1 MSGEAKFT
9 WRTGAVVAAVA
20 IAVLISMLIVAGNA
34 EDEKPPAGNG
44 NGNEPAMIT
53 LDFAVWGSD
62 AEIAAYQSMVDDY
75 NASTKNT
82 TVVVRSWPS
91 ASAMVA
97 ELAAGTEDPDLYML
111 PRTLLA
117 DVIAQERNLP
127 LGDLITAREIPVGDD
142 FNRDA
147 VTAFSVDDDLQCMPY
162 ATSPMVIYYNTAL
175 VDFEAMAAA
184 GRPTPPEDHS
194 GWNLSE
200 FRAAAEF
207 ASRPRARTK
216 GVYIEPT
223 LRGLAP
229 FIYSGGGQ
237 VFDNDSEPTSL
248 ALGEDG
254 STDALRNALE
264 LLRDPRVTLST
275 AQLKQRSAL
284 DWFKRGNLGMIAGF
298 RDLTPELR
306 EVDGL
311 EFDVMPMPS
320 LGSPKTIGDLT
331 GVCLS
336 RGPQVRVGASAD
348 FLKYL
353 VSDEAMARITATG
366 YLQPS
371 TRSVAFSDA
380 FLQANQMPAHGSVF
394 NDVLRSMVVPPLLED
409 GSELQELVGPD
420 IAALL
425 TTPDLGDLQE
435 LLQAIDE
442 ESRSLLDP
450 DYEPSDGASDG
461 SSDSADS
468 GEADAS

>member
-1 MSGEAKFT
+1 MSGEARLT
-9 WRTGAVVAAVA
+9 WRTGAVVASVA
-20 IAVLISMLIVAGNA
+20 IVVLVAMLIVAGNT
-34 EDEKPPAGNG
+34 EEQKPIGN
-44 NGNEPAMIT
+44 NGGEPAMLT

-62 AEIAAYQSMVDDY
+62 EEIAAYQAMVDDY

-82 TVVVRSWPS
+82 TVVVHDWPS
-91 ASAMVA
+91 APAMVA
-97 ELAAGTEDPDLYML
+97 DLGEAKSVPDLYML

-117 DVIAQERNLP
+117 DVIAEKRNLP

-142 FNRDA
+142 FSRDA
-147 VTAFSVDDDLQCMPY
+147 VTAFSVADDLQCMPY
-162 ATSPMVIYYNTAL
+162 SSSAMVIYYNAKL
-175 VDFEAMAAA
+175 VDFERMAAL
-184 GRPTPPEDHS
+184 GRPTPPREHT

-237 VFDNDSEPTSL
+237 VFDSDTEPTSL
-248 ALGEDG
+248 ALGEDDSIG
-254 STDALRNALE
+254 ALRNALE
-264 LLRDPRVTLST
+264 LLRDPRVTLSST
-275 AQLKQRSAL
+275 QLEQRSAL
-284 DWFKRGNLGMIAGF
+284 DWFKRGRLGMIAGF
-298 RDLTPELR
+298 RNLTPELR
-306 EVDGL
+306 ATEGL

-320 LGSPKTIGDLT
+320 LGAPKTIGDLT

-336 RGPQVRVGASAD
+336 PGPGPRVGAAAD

-353 VSDEAMARITATG
+353 VSDEAMARIAATG

-371 TRSVAFSDA
+371 TRSVALSEA
-380 FLQANQMPAHGSVF
+380 FLQPAQQPAHAAVF
-394 NDVLRSMVVPPLLED
+394 NDVLRSMIVPPLLED

-420 IAALL
+420 IEALL

-435 LLQAIDE
+435 LLRAIDE

-450 DYEPSDGASDG
+450 DYEPSDDV
-461 SSDSADS
+461 SDSGDLDDDES
-468 GEADAS
+468 